1 MKNAVKPLNIFKNI
15 EKYNTKL
22 KIALKETYFFL
33 TFHLAINN
41 SISSILRYL
50 VPVCDDSRHMSDSDD
65 TDDDRRIGIRRR
77 SRPGWIRGEPDRA
90 VDGDSEG
97 MRQEEVSLL
106 VTML

>member
-1 MKNAVKPLNIFKNI
+1 MK
-15 EKYNTKL
+15 KYNTKL
-22 KIALKETYFFL
+22 KTALREWIVIFPPKLPRAKTHFFRRCL
-33 TFHLAINN
+33 SAINN
-41 SISSILRYL
+41 SISSILHYL

-77 SRPGWIRGEPDRA
+77 SRSGWIRGEPDRA